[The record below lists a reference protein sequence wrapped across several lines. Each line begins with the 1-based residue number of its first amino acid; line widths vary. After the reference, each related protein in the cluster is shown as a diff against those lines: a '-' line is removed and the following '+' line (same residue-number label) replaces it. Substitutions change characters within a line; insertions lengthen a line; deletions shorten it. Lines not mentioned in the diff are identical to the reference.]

1 MNDAS
6 PTLGFFASAAA
17 FIAVVGYGVAQ
28 SMQVLQIVTY
38 PLADILIYS
47 FSLGISVPFLI
58 AMLVLHDTVA
68 ARQRLWTNGALLF
81 GAMYVT
87 YVVLMYTVQLS
98 VVIPKSML
106 SPSEGLLG
114 VAPQTLF
121 WDIDAL
127 GYVSMGI
134 ASLFAG
140 LSLERTGPGI
150 WARRF
155 LLAHAAITPIIA
167 FIYFY
172 PHFSV
177 GVLLL
182 GLPWLITASGS
193 LVALASYFRNLR
205 PAVHRAPDGKCAF
218 PRP

>member
-6 PTLGFFASAAA
+6 PTLGFVALLVAFVAA
-17 FIAVVGYGVAQ
+17 VGYGIAQ
-28 SMQVLQIVTY
+28 IMEVLHIVTY

-47 FSLGISVPFLI
+47 FSLCISVPFLLAI
-58 AMLVLHDTVA
+58 LALHDSAA
-68 ARQRLWTNGALLF
+68 ARQRLWTGGALLF
-81 GAMYVT
+81 GVMYVT

-106 SPSEGLLG
+106 SPSDGVLG
-114 VAPQTLF
+114 VAPQSLF

-127 GYVSMGI
+127 GYVSMGV

-140 LSLERTGPGI
+140 LSLARKGPEL

-155 LLAHAAITPIIA
+155 LLANAAITPIIA

-172 PHFSV
+172 PHFSIA
-177 GVLLL
+177 VLLL
-182 GLPWLITASGS
+182 GLPWLITAPGS
-193 LVALASYFRNLR
+193 LLALALYFRRLR
-205 PAVHRAPDGKCAF
+205 PAVHRKDQ
-218 PRP
+218 